1 MSAKL
6 VEMPKQVGEGH
17 RLILGNR
24 AASKH
29 AGEVGCYGTD
39 S

>member
-6 VEMPKQVGEGH
+6 VDMPKQVEGH

-24 AASKH
+24 AASKY
-29 AGEVGCYGTD
+29 AGEVGCYGAD

>member
-6 VEMPKQVGEGH
+6 VEMTKQVEGH
-17 RLILGNR
+17 CLILGNR
-24 AASKH
+24 ATSKY

>member
-6 VEMPKQVGEGH
+6 VEMPKQVEGH